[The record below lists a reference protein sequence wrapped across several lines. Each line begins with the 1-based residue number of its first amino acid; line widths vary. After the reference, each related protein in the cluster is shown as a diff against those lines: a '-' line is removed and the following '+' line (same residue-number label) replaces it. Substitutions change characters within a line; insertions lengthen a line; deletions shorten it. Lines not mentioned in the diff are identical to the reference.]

1 MMQPT
6 MLCTTLSILGSH
18 YVILHLMKLRMLNV

>member
-1 MMQPT
+1 